1 MRTSSDEDE
10 SETLFPSANDPP
22 LGENMASSTI
32 FPTELS
38 PPTSQDPPDPTEWEG
53 YQDGNSDSIPPDA
66 PSMERSKA
74 AEGRSGEIYGLNGD
88 SSHIPFK
95 ESHEHSGAENEP
107 GYAWRN
113 PKAVEEYHKAMEQVT
128 DRGFSLSE
136 RPSLHVIDLELKLM
150 VSTEE
155 FGDPFDERK
164 KGRENGSPETL

>member
-22 LGENMASSTI
+22 LGEDMASSTI
-32 FPTELS
+32 FPAELS

-53 YQDGNSDSIPPDA
+53 FQDENLDPIPPDA
-66 PSMERSKA
+66 PSMERSKD
-74 AEGRSGEIYGLNGD
+74 AEGRSGAIHGLNGS
-88 SSHIPFK
+88 SSHTHFK
-95 ESHEHSGAENEP
+95 EGHEQTGADHEP

-113 PKAVEEYHKAMEQVT
+113 SKAVEEYHKAMEQVT

-136 RPSLHVIDLELKLM
+136 SPCLHIIDFELKLM

-164 KGRENGSPETL
+164 KGHENASPEIK